1 MRREIVMVYL
11 IVGGLMMMFGVGGME
26 TNMDASFPLVEFFV
40 ALLGVPVALHG
51 AIKLNMEEDV

>member
-1 MRREIVMVYL
+1 MVYL
-11 IVGGLMMMFGVGGME
+11 IVGGLMMMFGVSGME
-26 TNMDASFPLVEFFV
+26 TNMDASFPSFEFFV